1 MYIDLNVAIEKR
13 KNFDATNRETIFVQ
27 NIDFFDVAIDKNS
40 DKNIEKI
47 NDTFSERSRIIFDIN
62 IEKNKN
68 FDDEKNDET
77 KKIKNKTIDFE
88 ICKKN
93 ETIVFDFFAWRIRIC
108 FWNLILLS
116 NFVLFLQRRQI
127 YFSIRFLI
135 KRISFCC
142 FNNFFVFCLILF
154 FICNSCLRT
163 RYFFCIFLTWMNQT
177 HFWLIWFCW
186 CCSYKNRKFCF
197 VIESSTKMQMQ
208 RKNDQKKIKCEF
220 ENERCEIRKE
230 NTNRHIDWIKFA

>member
-1 MYIDLNVAIEKR
+1 MFAFFNDLHIDLNVAIEKR
-13 KNFDATNRETIFVQ
+13 ENFDVTIDRETIFVQ

-93 ETIVFDFFAWRIRIC
+93 ETIIFDFFA
-108 FWNLILLS
+108 
-116 NFVLFLQRRQI
+116 
-127 YFSIRFLI
+127 
-135 KRISFCC
+135 
-142 FNNFFVFCLILF
+142 
-154 FICNSCLRT
+154 
-163 RYFFCIFLTWMNQT
+163 
-177 HFWLIWFCW
+177 
-186 CCSYKNRKFCF
+186 
-197 VIESSTKMQMQ
+197 
-208 RKNDQKKIKCEF
+208 
-220 ENERCEIRKE
+220 
-230 NTNRHIDWIKFA
+230 